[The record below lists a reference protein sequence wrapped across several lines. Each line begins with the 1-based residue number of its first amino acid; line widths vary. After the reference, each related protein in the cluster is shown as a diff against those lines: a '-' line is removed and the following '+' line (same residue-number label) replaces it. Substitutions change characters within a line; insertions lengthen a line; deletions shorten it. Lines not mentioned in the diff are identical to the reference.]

1 MKKWVTITLHFVV
14 WTLLLL
20 SNVRDFYEIHSEY
33 FDKSIIASGLSK
45 GWYAFLFNLAYMMDF
60 LVAFYGT
67 YLYVGPFLFLKKKYL
82 RAVINLFLVLAVMV
96 VTRYAIEFHFL
107 IPYLKY
113 DNYFG
118 NPFQPTYYIENCIG
132 YTYRYCLF
140 GLLVYFLVTSN
151 RLEKEKRETEKE
163 KIQAELSFLKSQINP
178 HFLFNTINDI
188 YALAYKKDDKTPYA
202 LLKLASM
209 LRYMLKEG
217 ALESVLVKSELSYL
231 RDYIELQEIGSKGK
245 LYLQFTVIGDTTNQY
260 IAPLLLIPF
269 VENIF
274 KHGIVN
280 DPDYPAT
287 FKIEIEQ
294 SLLKLHCRNQIK
306 QKEKDYTSG
315 IGLSNVQRRLELLYP
330 NKHSF
335 KVNNHANTFS
345 CFLQMQLNA

>member
-1 MKKWVTITLHFVV
+1 MKKWVIITIHFVC

-20 SNVRDFYEIHSEY
+20 SYVSDFYEIHSEY
-33 FDKSIIASGLSK
+33 FDKSILTSGLGK
-45 GWYAFLFNLAYMMDF
+45 GWYALLNNLAYMMVS
-60 LVAFYGT
+60 LVAFYGA
-67 YLYVGPFLFLKKKYL
+67 YFFVGPFLFLKKKYL
-82 RAVINLFLVLAVMV
+82 RAVINLSLVLAAV
-96 VTRYAIEFHFL
+96 VITRYLIEFHFL
-107 IPYLKY
+107 LPYLKF
-113 DNYFG
+113 DNYLG

-140 GLLVYFLVTSN
+140 GLLAYFLVTSN

-188 YALAYKKDDKTPYA
+188 YALAYKKDDETPYA
-202 LLKLASM
+202 LLKLSSM
-209 LRYMLKEG
+209 LRYMLNEG
-217 ALESVLVKSELSYL
+217 ALEKVLVKSELSYL
-231 RDYIELQEIGSKGK
+231 RDYVELQEIGLKGK
-245 LYLQFTVIGDTTNQY
+245 LYLQFTVIGDTSNQH

-287 FKIEIEQ
+287 FKIEIDQ
-294 SLLKLHCRNQIK
+294 SQLKLYSSNQVK
-306 QKEKDYTSG
+306 QKQKDYTSG

-330 NKHSF
+330 DKYSLR
-335 KVNNHANTFS
+335 VNNHADTFS
-345 CFLQMQLNA
+345 CFLQMHLKA